1 MNKEE
6 IDKFFD
12 AYYCNDLEGILSC
25 IDLNNYPEFNNLNL
39 YEIDNILESDHKE
52 VRKIFREIISKIE
65 KGDYQYFL
73 SLKDNKEKIECFSE
87 LVSVG
92 SDKQLKKDLLD
103 NYEKYNIPNVYLTLL
118 VVGTNDPNYVRKWI
132 KKDIFSDLEVLTILK
147 QIDNPEI
154 VKEFLDSN
162 PKYLS
167 VDPLYSWIGQEFL
180 ALTKDK
186 DLIMNKIKECRD
198 QRCEINPELIKATKD
213 KEFIKEIINNHSQY
227 RISDESIVNLVNSLN
242 DMSFLK
248 KVVEDGED
256 FGLKSENI
264 EELIALTGNEI
275 FIDSAIQKGK
285 ELNLNLSDTLNLV
298 MESGKDKYSKEDIVD
313 LFKQYG
319 IKNKEKR
326 NYENALIK
334 LPEDMTVGIEIESV
348 GKNSKAVEIAVN
360 EFNLVGNWEAKEDVS
375 IEMKGIEVV
384 SPILTGNAISSSN
397 NIKKVCDLLN
407 SLGQV
412 ADKDCGGHVHIGS
425 DYLTSKESWINLLE
439 ICSNCEKEIFII
451 SNKSGERIRTNAGIY
466 AKFISGNMEKALER
480 GSIQM
485 DSIEDIKKF
494 AKDFEY
500 DRYFGVN
507 FHNLGNSKNTIEFRM
522 PNGTVDAKTWIENIN
537 LFGGI
542 VKASEELSKIQLKPK
557 ENITKDEKEKLETF
571 NKLEKEE
578 TTSEEMLES
587 LLKLTIKEEDRHIYR
602 ERYFS
607 NKRQRMPRMFF
618 QDNLAANR
626 INIKSKVLA
635 NEFAKDEEVASKR
648 EESRNINENLLKENI
663 LEENKDRS

>member
-39 YEIDNILESDHKE
+39 YEIDNKILESDHKE

-73 SLKDNKEKIECFSE
+73 SLKDDKEKIECFSE

-213 KEFIKEIINNHSQY
+213 KEFIKEIINNRSQY

-319 IKNKEKR
+319 IKNKEKGK
-326 NYENALIK
+326 NEDTIIK

-384 SPILTGNAISSSN
+384 
-397 NIKKVCDLLN
+397 
-407 SLGQV
+407 
-412 ADKDCGGHVHIGS
+412 
-425 DYLTSKESWINLLE
+425 W
-439 ICSNCEKEIFII
+439 
-451 SNKSGERIRTNAGIY
+451 R
-466 AKFISGNMEKALER
+466 
-480 GSIQM
+480 
-485 DSIEDIKKF
+485 
-494 AKDFEY
+494 
-500 DRYFGVN
+500 
-507 FHNLGNSKNTIEFRM
+507 
-522 PNGTVDAKTWIENIN
+522 
-537 LFGGI
+537 
-542 VKASEELSKIQLKPK
+542 
-557 ENITKDEKEKLETF
+557 KEK
-571 NKLEKEE
+571 N
-578 TTSEEMLES
+578 
-587 LLKLTIKEEDRHIYR
+587 HQ
-602 ERYFS
+602 
-607 NKRQRMPRMFF
+607 QRLR
-618 QDNLAANR
+618 
-626 INIKSKVLA
+626 
-635 NEFAKDEEVASKR
+635 
-648 EESRNINENLLKENI
+648 
-663 LEENKDRS
+663 